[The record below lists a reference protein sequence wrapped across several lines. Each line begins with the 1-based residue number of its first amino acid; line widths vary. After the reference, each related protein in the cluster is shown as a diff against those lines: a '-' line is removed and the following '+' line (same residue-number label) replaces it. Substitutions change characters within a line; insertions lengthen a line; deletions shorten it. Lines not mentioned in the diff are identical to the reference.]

1 MLPAGLIELSWTSNS
16 RSVARRMAAS
26 DDPNVQRR
34 RLKTA
39 LRKAREDARL
49 TQRDAAKKLE
59 WSPSKL
65 IRIEAGAQGLSV
77 TDLQAMFAVYEL
89 ADAELLGTLK
99 AAARAS
105 RGHPWWSEY
114 RDLVSPN
121 FAQYLGHEGAASS
134 FRIFHPF
141 LVPGLLQTED
151 YAAAV
156 LGAHPEENRAA
167 KIVELRM
174 RRQDKLFQRPELEF
188 EFVVNEEALHRWIG
202 GASAMRRQLEHLRE
216 MSGHPNVSIFVLPYS
231 SGAHPGLRGPF
242 VLLGLDQPDGD
253 LLFLESVNGDQL
265 IRDDPE
271 QVARY
276 ATRFEALRGTSLPE
290 ERGRARLAELIDDF
304 ARVKKGAADT
314 AAG

>member
-1 MLPAGLIELSWTSNS
+1 
-16 RSVARRMAAS
+16 MAAS

-89 ADAELLGTLK
+89 SDAELLDTLK

-105 RGHPWWSEY
+105 RGQPWWSGY

-151 YAAAV
+151 YATAV
-156 LGAHPEENRAA
+156 LGAHPDEDRVT

-202 GASAMRRQLEHLRE
+202 GAPAMRRQLEHLRE
-216 MSGHPNVSIFVLPYS
+216 MSGRPNVSMSILPYS

-253 LLFLESVNGDQL
+253 LLFMESVNGDQL

-290 ERGRARLAELIDDF
+290 ERGDALLAELIDDF
-304 ARVKKGAADT
+304 ARVKKGAAADT
-314 AAG
+314 ATG